1 METGIN
7 QPNTVHGGPAAACR
21 GGIILLAGSLLGA
34 MIWSLR
40 ALGSNSD
47 HGPLVLVW
55 PMTMWLVFPLGAWLG
70 CWLPARVRGRR
81 LLSAGS
87 VGLAGGIVTGLL
99 LGLAMVASLH
109 YDELWGLISN
119 RGSGGYASYRV
130 SVLQTLQRDL
140 WRTLRAETSVMAI
153 VVMLWALWEARRK
166 PAPFPTVG
174 PSADRWAPELSF
186 THLRIA
192 LVIAGG
198 LTVLASLLALVGR
211 VPVSQVLIMAVVAFG
226 TVIIGPWM
234 GPLVNPGAATEGL
247 ALREAGLG
255 VTVLILSLVPFL
267 LKGRFDSPR
276 RRALAWCGYVTTL
289 LFWVYLGVL
298 CLGHSLG

>member
-21 GGIILLAGSLLGA
+21 GGIILLAGSLLG
-34 MIWSLR
+34 MIVWSLPAWR
-40 ALGSNSD
+40 SNSD

-109 YDELWGLISN
+109 YDELWGLINN

-130 SVLQTLQRDL
+130 SVLQTLHHDL
-140 WRTLRAETSVMAI
+140 GRTLRAETSIMA
-153 VVMLWALWEARRK
+153 VVVALWALWEARRK
-166 PAPFPTVG
+166 PATFPVANPG
-174 PSADRWAPELSF
+174 ADPWALRLSF
-186 THLRIA
+186 THIRIA
-192 LVIAGG
+192 LVMAGG
-198 LTVLASLLALVGR
+198 LATFGALMAMVGR
-211 VPVSQVLIMAVVAFG
+211 VGVSQILIVAVVAFG

-247 ALREAGLG
+247 ALRETGLG

-276 RRALAWCGYVTTL
+276 RRALAWCGYVTAL